1 MLSISNALKKESVS
15 GVAAPACKVK
25 IKLKSGKEL
34 VLTQSDLW
42 EGGFSMDDATS
53 GSGSF
58 DIGQVITNRLKLN
71 LDDSEEQY
79 SVYDFLDAEAT
90 AWRGGILQDG
100 TTELLQCGSFLVQEQ
115 SNPDSSVDL
124 TCLDNMCRTEIPYS
138 EVSTVYPATIQVI
151 VQDICSRCGI
161 TLATT
166 QIDNGGYVVSER
178 PNDEALTCRDVLH
191 YAAQISGS
199 FARCDALGRMELR
212 WYNEKATKHKI
223 TAIKS
228 FTPENQDIIITGIQ
242 ATDASDEKQSSLYGE
257 KGYVLEVSDNPLIEA
272 GKAPV
277 VASYLGKKIIGMSFR
292 PLDLTC
298 ILDPSAEAG
307 DPAEVTD
314 RKGKTYTCW
323 ITNMTYAT
331 GRDTKITCDAESPSD
346 RAAVRFS
353 EQTKAIIENRNKIE
367 KERTERELALKNLSK
382 QLAESSGM
390 YITSEKQEDGS
401 TIYYAHDKPKLDE
414 SQIVWKMT
422 ATAIGISADGGKTY
436 PYGLDVSG
444 RAILDR
450 IYVIGINAENVKVE
464 SKKLT
469 ECIEEISSKASD
481 ASAAAKSATDATNAA
496 VASVEVEYYKST
508 SPTQLTGGKWQPA
521 TPTWAEGS
529 YIWSRTKTTTKGGIV
544 AYSTP
549 VCITGNTG
557 ANGEQGASLITVI
570 TEYSYNKTELAAYSK
585 DGYSGTWKVKN
596 TEGIKVGDTVLLR
609 VYNTTTKSYSFVV
622 AKVTA
627 VNTTSSRV
635 TCTSMGLIEKGED
648 GAQGIQGIQGP
659 KGDQGIPGADGTN
672 GKSSYFHIAYAN
684 SADGKVDFSVGVAS
698 GRAYIG
704 TYVDYTPTDS
714 TDYTKYT
721 WQLVKGA
728 QGAKGDQGI
737 PGTNGVNGK
746 TSYLHIAYAN
756 SADGKNGFDVS
767 DGTGKLYIGQYTDYT
782 QADSI
787 NPAKYT
793 WSKIKGETGRG
804 VKTIVSQYYLSTS
817 STKQEGGS
825 WNTTQPAW
833 ADGKYIWTRSYIIW
847 DDGTTST
854 TTPVLASALN
864 GLGQDLS
871 EVKKTVTKQGASLK
885 VVENQIQEKVWK
897 EDITTEI
904 KNLRIGG
911 RNYAQNSESLRLVP
925 NGTDNYDLE
934 IPLYKPQVWD
944 AVKKSGY
951 TYTVSFDLQAES
963 ALSADYTTQ
972 VWIRQPPWYS
982 AGSITYPAGT
992 TAKKHYSLTATAKD
1006 DTLKTNLFMRFMK
1019 KDTVAMVLS
1028 KIKVEAGDHE
1038 TDWTLAPEE
1047 IDAGI
1052 DQAQSTAD
1060 RASTT
1065 ITTVTTQVES
1075 LKTATEALSKA
1086 MQSYVKEDDL
1096 ETYKKQV
1103 ESQLSQTP
1111 DAIEARFKT
1120 IEQNVSKV
1128 GSSSDDRWAQL
1139 ETYIRLTQNGIA
1151 LGKSDSPITLEIR
1164 NDRICFMQSG
1174 QVVAYYTNNQ
1184 LYNSNLVVTTTAN
1197 ILGLVITK
1205 SGRHLRIS

>member
-151 VQDICSRCGI
+151 VQDICNRCGI

-292 PLDLTC
+292 SLDLTC

-390 YITSEKQEDGS
+390 YITAEKQKDGS
-401 TIYYAHDKPKLDE
+401 TIYYVHDKPTLAE
-414 SQIVWKMT
+414 SMIVWKLT
-422 ATAIGISADGGKTY
+422 ATALGISTDGGKTY

-444 RAILDR
+444 DAILNR
-450 IYVIGINAENVKVE
+450 IYVNGIDGKYIKIENEKLSEYVEKVN
-464 SKKLT
+464 K
-469 ECIEEISSKASD
+469 IASD
-481 ASAAAKSATDATNAA
+481 ASDTAEKAMQTANST
-496 VASVEVEYYKST
+496 VASMTIEYYKST
-508 SPTQLTGGKWQPA
+508 SSTELKGGTWQSGTVTATQGY
-521 TPTWAEGS
+521 
-529 YIWSRTKTTTKGGIV
+529 YIWSRTKTV
-544 AYSTP
+544 AQDDTVTYSQAA
-549 VCITGNTG
+549 CITGSTG
-557 ANGEQGASLITVI
+557 AT
-570 TEYSYNKTELAAYSK
+570 
-585 DGYSGTWKVKN
+585 
-596 TEGIKVGDTVLLR
+596 
-609 VYNTTTKSYSFVV
+609 
-622 AKVTA
+622 
-627 VNTTSSRV
+627 
-635 TCTSMGLIEKGED
+635 
-648 GAQGIQGIQGP
+648 
-659 KGDQGIPGADGTN
+659 
-672 GKSSYFHIAYAN
+672 
-684 SADGKVDFSVGVAS
+684 
-698 GRAYIG
+698 
-704 TYVDYTPTDS
+704 
-714 TDYTKYT
+714 
-721 WQLVKGA
+721 
-728 QGAKGDQGI
+728 GAKGDTGAT
-737 PGTNGVNGK
+737 GEKGDTG
-746 TSYLHIAYAN
+746 A
-756 SADGKNGFDVS
+756 
-767 DGTGKLYIGQYTDYT
+767 TGKGVR
-782 QADSI
+782 SI
-787 NPAKYT
+787 VP
-793 WSKIKGETGRG
+793 
-804 VKTIVSQYYLSTS
+804 QYYLSTS
-817 STKQEGGS
+817 KTSQAGGS
-825 WNTTQPAW
+825 WSNTQPTW
-833 ADGKYIWTRSYIIW
+833 QPSHYIWTRSYITW
-847 DDGTTST
+847 SDNTTST
-854 TTPVLASALN
+854 TTPILAQALN
-864 GLGQDLS
+864 DANQKGYDNAQNL
-871 EVKKTVTKQGASLK
+871 ETIKKTVTKQGSSL
-885 VVENQIQEKVWK
+885 ETMETQIKEKVWK
-897 EDITTEI
+897 EDITTEVEKI
-904 KNLRIGG
+904 SVGG
-911 RNYAQNSESLRLVP
+911 RNLAESTNQGVTGWSWGMQTGGCTLSEVVENNVRTCKLLRDSVAQTGWSVIYYNRI
-925 NGTDNYDLE
+925 GR
-934 IPLYKPQVWD
+934 YKWEPDTV
-944 AVKKSGY
+944 
-951 TYTVSFDLQAES
+951 YTVSVDVKPSVSTNFNIAFREANGTNNLIISGEKSIQVQANKWNKMIWNVKTAS
-963 ALSADYTTQ
+963 TLPTSTSQ
-972 VWIRQPPWYS
+972 VFYATEMNSGTGVWYQF
-982 AGSITYPAGT
+982 
-992 TAKKHYSLTATAKD
+992 K
-1006 DTLKTNLFMRFMK
+1006 NF
-1019 KDTVAMVLS
+1019 
-1028 KIKVEAGDHE
+1028 KIEKGNQA
-1038 TDWTLAPEE
+1038 TDWTPAPEDVQSN
-1047 IDAGI
+1047 IDT
-1052 DQAQSTAD
+1052 AQSTAD
-1060 RASTT
+1060 NVQ
-1065 ITTVTTQVES
+1065 TTVTQTRTEVES
-1075 LKTATEALSKA
+1075 LKTSTEALATA
-1086 MQSYVKEDDL
+1086 MREYTKSTDFE
-1096 ETYKKQV
+1096 EYKKQV
-1103 ESQLSQTP
+1103 SSQLSQTP
-1111 DAIEARFKT
+1111 EAITARFNT
-1120 IEQNVSKV
+1120 IEETVSKQ
-1128 GSSSDDRWAQL
+1128 GEASNSKWQELENYIQFSSA
-1139 ETYIRLTQNGIA
+1139 GIT
-1151 LGKSDSPITLEIR
+1151 LGKKNDPLTLVLD
-1164 NDRICFMQSG
+1164 NGQICFMQSG
-1174 QVVAYYTNNQ
+1174 QKVAWFTNNQ
-1184 LYNSNLVVTTTAN
+1184 LYISNVAVTTAAT
-1197 ILGLVITK
+1197 IVGLQI
-1205 SGRHLRIS
+1205 SRHGRHIQIS

>member
-1 MLSISNALKKESVS
+1 MLSISNALKKQSVS
-15 GVAAPACKVK
+15 GVAAPACKIK

-58 DIGQVITNRLKLN
+58 DIGQVITNRLKLS

-100 TTELLQCGSFLVQEQ
+100 TTELLQCGSFLVQQQ

-138 EVSTVYPATIQVI
+138 EVSTAYPATIQKI
-151 VQDICSRCGI
+151 VQDICNRCGI

-199 FARCDALGRMELR
+199 FARCDALGRMEFR

-242 ATDASDEKQSSLYGE
+242 VTDASDEKQSSLYGE

-390 YITSEKQEDGS
+390 YITAEKQKDGS
-401 TIYYAHDKPKLDE
+401 TIYYVHDKPTLAE
-414 SQIVWKMT
+414 SMIVWKLT
-422 ATAIGISADGGKTY
+422 ATALGISTDGGKTY

-444 RAILDR
+444 KAILDR

-508 SPTQLTGGKWQPA
+508 SPTQPTGGKWQTA

-529 YIWSRTKTTTKGGIV
+529 YIWSRTKTTTKGGTV

-549 VCITGNTG
+549 VCITGSTG
-557 ANGEQGASLITVI
+557 AS
-570 TEYSYNKTELAAYSK
+570 
-585 DGYSGTWKVKN
+585 
-596 TEGIKVGDTVLLR
+596 
-609 VYNTTTKSYSFVV
+609 
-622 AKVTA
+622 
-627 VNTTSSRV
+627 
-635 TCTSMGLIEKGED
+635 
-648 GAQGIQGIQGP
+648 
-659 KGDQGIPGADGTN
+659 GTN
-672 GKSSYFHIAYAN
+672 GSKG
-684 SADGKVDFSVGVAS
+684 DRGEKGD
-698 GRAYIG
+698 
-704 TYVDYTPTDS
+704 
-714 TDYTKYT
+714 
-721 WQLVKGA
+721 KGA
-728 QGAKGDQGI
+728 
-737 PGTNGVNGK
+737 
-746 TSYLHIAYAN
+746 
-756 SADGKNGFDVS
+756 
-767 DGTGKLYIGQYTDYT
+767 
-782 QADSI
+782 
-787 NPAKYT
+787 
-793 WSKIKGETGRG
+793 TGRG
-804 VKTIVSQYYLSTS
+804 VKTIVPQYYLSTS

-825 WNTTQPAW
+825 WSATQPAW
-833 ADGKYIWTRSYIIW
+833 ADGKYIWTRSYITW

-864 GLGQDLS
+864 GLGQDLAS
-871 EVKKTVTKQGASLK
+871 VKKTVSKQGSSLE
-885 VVENQIQEKVWK
+885 VVENQIKEKVWK

-904 KNLRIGG
+904 K
-911 RNYAQNSESLRLVP
+911 
-925 NGTDNYDLE
+925 
-934 IPLYKPQVWD
+934 
-944 AVKKSGY
+944 KS
-951 TYTVSFDLQAES
+951 
-963 ALSADYTTQ
+963 
-972 VWIRQPPWYS
+972 R
-982 AGSITYPAGT
+982 
-992 TAKKHYSLTATAKD
+992 
-1006 DTLKTNLFMRFMK
+1006 
-1019 KDTVAMVLS
+1019 
-1028 KIKVEAGDHE
+1028 
-1038 TDWTLAPEE
+1038 EE
-1047 IDAGI
+1047 IDKGI

-1060 RASTT
+1060 QVSTT
-1065 ITTVTTQVES
+1065 VTTVTTQVES

-1086 MQSYVKEDDL
+1086 MQSYVKEDEL

-1128 GSSSDDRWAQL
+1128 GSSSDDKWAQL

-1164 NDRICFMQSG
+1164 NDRICFVQSG
-1174 QVVAYYTNNQ
+1174 QTVAYYTNNQ

>member
-1 MLSISNALKKESVS
+1 MLSISNALKKQSVS
-15 GVAAPACKVK
+15 GVAAPACKIK

-53 GSGSF
+53 GMGSF
-58 DIGQVITNRLKLN
+58 DIGQVITNRLKLS

-79 SVYDFLDAEAT
+79 SVYDFLDAETT

-138 EVSTVYPATIQVI
+138 KVSTAYPATIQKI
-151 VQDICSRCGI
+151 VQDICNRCGI

-199 FARCDALGRMELR
+199 FARCDALGRMEFR

-242 ATDASDEKQSSLYGE
+242 VTDASDEKQSSLYGE

-353 EQTKAIIENRNKIE
+353 EQTKATIENRNKIE

-390 YITSEKQEDGS
+390 YITAEKQKDGS
-401 TIYYAHDKPKLDE
+401 TIYYVHDKPTLAE
-414 SQIVWKMT
+414 SMIVWKLT
-422 ATAIGISADGGKTY
+422 ATALGISTDGGKTY

-444 RAILDR
+444 TAILKR
-450 IYVIGINAENVKVE
+450 IYTIGIDAEFVKIGSE
-464 SKKLT
+464 KIT
-469 ECIEEISSKASD
+469 EYVNQISEEAAEANTAAQD
-481 ASAAAKSATDATNAA
+481 AVTATDAA
-496 VASVEVEYYKST
+496 VASVAVEYYKST
-508 SPTQLTGGKWQPA
+508 SPTQLAGGKWQSETPA
-521 TPTWAEGS
+521 WEDGT
-529 YIWSRTKTTTKGGIV
+529 YIWSRTKTTTKGGSV

-549 VCITGNTG
+549 ACITGSTG
-557 ANGEQGASLITVI
+557 AAG
-570 TEYSYNKTELAAYSK
+570 K
-585 DGYSGTWKVKN
+585 D
-596 TEGIKVGDTVLLR
+596 
-609 VYNTTTKSYSFVV
+609 
-622 AKVTA
+622 
-627 VNTTSSRV
+627 
-635 TCTSMGLIEKGED
+635 
-648 GAQGIQGIQGP
+648 
-659 KGDQGIPGADGTN
+659 GADG
-672 GKSSYFHIAYAN
+672 
-684 SADGKVDFSVGVAS
+684 ADGS
-698 GRAYIG
+698 
-704 TYVDYTPTDS
+704 
-714 TDYTKYT
+714 
-721 WQLVKGA
+721 
-728 QGAKGDQGI
+728 KGDKGDK
-737 PGTNGVNGK
+737 G
-746 TSYLHIAYAN
+746 
-756 SADGKNGFDVS
+756 D
-767 DGTGKLYIGQYTDYT
+767 
-782 QADSI
+782 
-787 NPAKYT
+787 
-793 WSKIKGETGRG
+793 KGETGATGRG
-804 VKTIVSQYYLSTS
+804 VKSIVPQYYLSTS
-817 STKQEGGS
+817 NTTQTGGS
-825 WNTTQPAW
+825 WSITQPVW
-833 ADGKYIWTRSYIIW
+833 EEGKYIWTRSYITW
-847 DDGTTST
+847 DDETTSS
-854 TTPVLASALN
+854 TTPVLASTLN
-864 GLGQDLS
+864 GIGQDLA
-871 EVKKTVTKQGASLK
+871 EVKRNVTRQGSSLE
-885 VVENQIQEKVWK
+885 VVETSIKEKVWK

-904 KNLRIGG
+904 NNLKEDVG
-911 RNYAQNSESLRLVP
+911 
-925 NGTDNYDLE
+925 
-934 IPLYKPQVWD
+934 D
-944 AVKKSGY
+944 AV
-951 TYTVSFDLQAES
+951 
-963 ALSADYTTQ
+963 
-972 VWIRQPPWYS
+972 
-982 AGSITYPAGT
+982 
-992 TAKKHYSLTATAKD
+992 
-1006 DTLKTNLFMRFMK
+1006 N
-1019 KDTVAMVLS
+1019 
-1028 KIKVEAGDHE
+1028 
-1038 TDWTLAPEE
+1038 
-1047 IDAGI
+1047 
-1052 DQAQSTAD
+1052 QAQSTAD

-1065 ITTVTTQVES
+1065 VTTVSTQVES

-1086 MQSYVKEDDL
+1086 MQSYVKESDL

-1120 IEQNVSKV
+1120 LEQSVSNV
-1128 GSSSDDRWAQL
+1128 GNASDDKWAQL
-1139 ETYIRLTQNGIA
+1139 ETYIRFTQEGIA
-1151 LGKSDSPITLEIR
+1151 LGKSDSPITLEIQ
-1164 NDRICFMQSG
+1164 NDKICFMQSG

-1197 ILGLVITK
+1197 ILGLVFTK
-1205 SGRHLRIS
+1205 SGRHLQIS

>member
-138 EVSTVYPATIQVI
+138 KVSTAYPATIQKI
-151 VQDICSRCGI
+151 VQDICNRCGI

-199 FARCDALGRMELR
+199 FARCDALGRMEFR

-242 ATDASDEKQSSLYGE
+242 VTDASDEKQSSLYGE

-353 EQTKAIIENRNKIE
+353 EQTKATIENRNKIE

-390 YITSEKQEDGS
+390 YITAEKQKDGS
-401 TIYYAHDKPKLDE
+401 TIYYVHDKPTLAE
-414 SQIVWKMT
+414 SLVVWKLT
-422 ATAIGISADGGKTY
+422 ATALGISTDGGKTY

-444 RAILDR
+444 DAILNR
-450 IYVIGINAENVKVE
+450 IYVNGIDGKYIKIENEKLSEYVEKVN
-464 SKKLT
+464 KT
-469 ECIEEISSKASD
+469 ASD
-481 ASAAAKSATDATNAA
+481 ASDTAEKAMQTANST
-496 VASVEVEYYKST
+496 VASMTIEYYKST
-508 SPTQLTGGKWQPA
+508 SATELKGGTWQSGTVTATQGY
-521 TPTWAEGS
+521 
-529 YIWSRTKTTTKGGIV
+529 YIWSRTKTTAQDDTV
-544 AYSTP
+544 TYSQAA
-549 VCITGNTG
+549 CITG
-557 ANGEQGASLITVI
+557 
-570 TEYSYNKTELAAYSK
+570 
-585 DGYSGTWKVKN
+585 
-596 TEGIKVGDTVLLR
+596 
-609 VYNTTTKSYSFVV
+609 
-622 AKVTA
+622 
-627 VNTTSSRV
+627 
-635 TCTSMGLIEKGED
+635 
-648 GAQGIQGIQGP
+648 
-659 KGDQGIPGADGTN
+659 
-672 GKSSYFHIAYAN
+672 
-684 SADGKVDFSVGVAS
+684 
-698 GRAYIG
+698 
-704 TYVDYTPTDS
+704 S
-714 TDYTKYT
+714 T
-721 WQLVKGA
+721 
-728 QGAKGDQGI
+728 GAKGDTGAA
-737 PGTNGVNGK
+737 GAKGDTG
-746 TSYLHIAYAN
+746 A
-756 SADGKNGFDVS
+756 
-767 DGTGKLYIGQYTDYT
+767 TGKGIK
-782 QADSI
+782 SI
-787 NPAKYT
+787 VP
-793 WSKIKGETGRG
+793 
-804 VKTIVSQYYLSTS
+804 QYYLSTS
-817 STKQEGGS
+817 KTSQTGGS
-825 WNTTQPAW
+825 WSATQPAW
-833 ADGKYIWTRSYIIW
+833 QPDHYLWTRSYITW
-847 DDGTTST
+847 SDNTTST
-854 TTPVLASALN
+854 TTPILAQALN
-864 GLGQDLS
+864 DANQKGYDNAQNL
-871 EVKKTVTKQGASLK
+871 ETIKKTVTKQGSSL
-885 VVENQIQEKVWK
+885 ETMETQIKEKVWK

-904 KNLRIGG
+904 RNLRIGG

-972 VWIRQPPWYS
+972 VWIRQSPWYS

-992 TAKKHYSLTATAKD
+992 TAKRHYSLTATVKD
-1006 DTLKTNLFMRFMK
+1006 DTLKANLFVRFMK

-1060 RASTT
+1060 QVSTK

-1075 LKTATEALSKA
+1075 LKTATESLSKA

-1120 IEQNVSKV
+1120 VEQNISKV
-1128 GSSSDDRWAQL
+1128 GSSSDDKWAQL
-1139 ETYIRLTQNGIA
+1139 ETYIRLTQSGIA

-1164 NDRICFMQSG
+1164 NDRICFVQSG

-1184 LYNSNLVVTTTAN
+1184 LHNSNLVVTTTAN
-1197 ILGLVITK
+1197 ILGLIFTK
-1205 SGRHLRIS
+1205 SGRHLQIS

>member
-151 VQDICSRCGI
+151 VQDICNRCGI

-292 PLDLTC
+292 SLDLTC

-390 YITSEKQEDGS
+390 YITAEKQKDGS
-401 TIYYAHDKPKLDE
+401 TIYYVHDKPTLAE
-414 SQIVWKMT
+414 SMIVWKLT
-422 ATAIGISADGGKTY
+422 ATALGISTDGGKTY

-444 RAILDR
+444 DAILNR
-450 IYVIGINAENVKVE
+450 IYVNGIDGKYIKIENEKLSEYVEKVN
-464 SKKLT
+464 K
-469 ECIEEISSKASD
+469 IASD
-481 ASAAAKSATDATNAA
+481 ASDTAEKAMQTANST
-496 VASVEVEYYKST
+496 VASMTIEYYKST
-508 SPTQLTGGKWQPA
+508 SSTELKGGTWQSGTVTATQGY
-521 TPTWAEGS
+521 
-529 YIWSRTKTTTKGGIV
+529 YIWSRTKTV
-544 AYSTP
+544 AQDDTVTYSQAA
-549 VCITGNTG
+549 CITGSTG
-557 ANGEQGASLITVI
+557 AT
-570 TEYSYNKTELAAYSK
+570 
-585 DGYSGTWKVKN
+585 
-596 TEGIKVGDTVLLR
+596 
-609 VYNTTTKSYSFVV
+609 
-622 AKVTA
+622 
-627 VNTTSSRV
+627 
-635 TCTSMGLIEKGED
+635 
-648 GAQGIQGIQGP
+648 
-659 KGDQGIPGADGTN
+659 
-672 GKSSYFHIAYAN
+672 
-684 SADGKVDFSVGVAS
+684 
-698 GRAYIG
+698 
-704 TYVDYTPTDS
+704 
-714 TDYTKYT
+714 
-721 WQLVKGA
+721 
-728 QGAKGDQGI
+728 GAKGDTGAT
-737 PGTNGVNGK
+737 GEKGDTG
-746 TSYLHIAYAN
+746 A
-756 SADGKNGFDVS
+756 
-767 DGTGKLYIGQYTDYT
+767 TGKGVR
-782 QADSI
+782 SI
-787 NPAKYT
+787 VP
-793 WSKIKGETGRG
+793 
-804 VKTIVSQYYLSTS
+804 QYYLSTS
-817 STKQEGGS
+817 KTSQAGGS
-825 WNTTQPAW
+825 WSNTQPTW
-833 ADGKYIWTRSYIIW
+833 QPSHYIWTRSYITW
-847 DDGTTST
+847 SDGTTST
-854 TTPVLASALN
+854 TTPILAQALN
-864 GLGQDLS
+864 DTNQKGYDNAQNL
-871 EVKKTVTKQGASLK
+871 ETIKKTVTKQGSSL
-885 VVENQIQEKVWK
+885 ETMETQIKEKVWK
-897 EDITTEI
+897 EDITTEVKKI
-904 KNLRIGG
+904 SVGG
-911 RNYAQNSESLRLVP
+911 RNLAESTNQGVTGWSWGMQTGGCTLSEVAENNVRTCKLLRDSVAQTGWSVIYYNRI
-925 NGTDNYDLE
+925 GR
-934 IPLYKPQVWD
+934 YKWEPD
-944 AVKKSGY
+944 
-951 TYTVSFDLQAES
+951 TIYTVSVDVKPSVSTNFNIAFREANGTNNLIISGEKSIQVQANKWNKMIWNVKTAS
-963 ALSADYTTQ
+963 TLPASTSQ
-972 VWIRQPPWYS
+972 VFYATEMNSGTGVWYQF
-982 AGSITYPAGT
+982 
-992 TAKKHYSLTATAKD
+992 KN
-1006 DTLKTNLFMRFMK
+1006 LKIEKGNQ
-1019 KDTVAMVLS
+1019 A
-1028 KIKVEAGDHE
+1028 
-1038 TDWTLAPEE
+1038 TDWTPAPEDVQSS
-1047 IDAGI
+1047 IDT
-1052 DQAQSTAD
+1052 AQSTAD
-1060 RASTT
+1060 NVQ
-1065 ITTVTTQVES
+1065 TTVTQTRTEVES
-1075 LKTATEALSKA
+1075 LKTSTEALATA
-1086 MQSYVKEDDL
+1086 MREYTKSTDFE
-1096 ETYKKQV
+1096 EYKKQV
-1103 ESQLSQTP
+1103 SSQLSQTP
-1111 DAIEARFKT
+1111 EAITARFNT
-1120 IEQNVSKV
+1120 IEETVSKQ
-1128 GSSSDDRWAQL
+1128 GEASNSKWQELENYIQFSSA
-1139 ETYIRLTQNGIA
+1139 GIT
-1151 LGKSDSPITLEIR
+1151 LGKKNDPLTLVLD
-1164 NDRICFMQSG
+1164 NGQICFMQSG
-1174 QVVAYYTNNQ
+1174 QKVAWFTNNQ
-1184 LYNSNLVVTTTAN
+1184 LYISNVAVTTAAT
-1197 ILGLVITK
+1197 IVGLQI
-1205 SGRHLRIS
+1205 SRHGRHIQIS